1 MRRAGEW
8 VGSCFT
14 GLFIFGYAALLL
26 FGLVM
31 WVVDLVFWDDPPSST
46 SSTVSTAAP
55 TTGSTLGSS
64 TWTTGSSTTEPSRTL
79 RTVPPSFWARHYR
92 IGARCRDGWRSD
104 ATGSG
109 ACSHHGGVAE
119 WLYAD
124 DRIVHETRTGRE
136 IGTVKWSAPI
146 WADTYAK
153 RPITTCRSTRLPR
166 CAMRPSRSGSG
177 SAYRHA
183 RARPRPV
190 RLLLPTGPVIRVERA
205 DGRVDHRGSP
215 PLAHSASRHAS
226 DATPPRTRR
235 HPRARRHRAGS
246 PSRPRRRRSRPGGA
260 RRRRAGRAARRR
272 ACARTS
278 AARPLVPQSGGDGPW
293 RRLEV

>member
-1 MRRAGEW
+1 M
-8 VGSCFT
+8 
-14 GLFIFGYAALLL
+14 
-26 FGLVM
+26 
-31 WVVDLVFWDDPPSST
+31 SS
-46 SSTVSTAAP
+46 
-55 TTGSTLGSS
+55 GM
-64 TWTTGSSTTEPSRTL
+64 TL
-79 RTVPPSFWARHYR
+79 RRRPAAQSRLRHRLQARPLDRRPGRPDRRPPNRVAPCGPFPRGFWARHYR

-136 IGTVKWSAPI
+136 IGTVKWSAPM

-215 PLAHSASRHAS
+215 PLAHSASRHA
-226 DATPPRTRR
+226 
-235 HPRARRHRAGS
+235 
-246 PSRPRRRRSRPGGA
+246 
-260 RRRRAGRAARRR
+260 
-272 ACARTS
+272 
-278 AARPLVPQSGGDGPW
+278 Q
-293 RRLEV
+293 